1 MSAYV
6 AHIERALGVHPSLL
20 ALLEDWNRLGSHDVV
35 IAGGEGWPNGG
46 LRTDV
51 LEQHKAF
58 VAGLTKARTL
68 ADTPHGR
75 GAALDVWPYGFNP
88 HRGFDGQLDMPAL
101 FRVFGQFAE
110 DRGFVWGGRWDF
122 HTPGST
128 LSGDYPHVEV
138 ADWRHLP
145 YPPQPI
151 EPIEEPKGAA

>member
-6 AHIERALGVHPSLL
+6 GHIERALGVHPSLL
-20 ALLEDWNRLGSHDVV
+20 ALLEDWNRFGLHDVV

-75 GAALDVWPYGFNP
+75 GAALDVWPRGFNP
-88 HRGFDGQLDMPAL
+88 HRGFDTQPDMPDL

-110 DRGFVWGGRWDF
+110 DRGFVWGGDWASFQD
-122 HTPGST
+122 
-128 LSGDYPHVEV
+128 LPHVEI

-151 EPIEEPKGAA
+151 EPMEEPKGAT